1 MRVSYCPDYY
11 VPLPAG
17 HPFPMAKF
25 PELHRILRAEGL
37 IADADVIEPEEA
49 PWDLLESVHT
59 RDYLDHLRTGTLG
72 REAERRLGLPW
83 SARLA
88 RRSRLAVQGTLNA
101 AEMALEDGIAANLA
115 GGTHHAFAGHGEG
128 FCVLNDVAVT
138 VRHLT
143 ATGRIR
149 RSLVVDLDVHQGNG
163 TAAILADDP
172 AAFTLSVH
180 GASNYPFHKTKSDL
194 DLPLE
199 DGTGDGPYLE
209 LLAAQLPAL
218 LDLHRPDLVLYLGGV
233 DVLEGDRYGRL
244 ALTREGLRRRDR
256 LVIGAAAQRGTP
268 MVLLM
273 SGGYA
278 PSPTAT
284 ADLHAIAH
292 REARG
297 ILERAGS

>member
-11 VPLPAG
+11 VPLPVG

-25 PELHRILRAEGL
+25 PELHRILSAEGL
-37 IADADVIEPEEA
+37 IAAADVVEPEEA
-49 PWDLLESVHT
+49 TWELLGVVHT
-59 RDYLDHLRTGTLG
+59 SDYLDCLRTGTLG

-83 SARLA
+83 SAQLA
-88 RRSRLAVQGTLNA
+88 RRSRLAVRGTLNA

-143 ATGRIR
+143 AMGRIR

-163 TAAILADDP
+163 TATILADDP
-172 AAFTLSVH
+172 AAFTLSMH
-180 GASNYPFHKTKSDL
+180 GANNYPFRKTESDL
-194 DLPLE
+194 DLPLP
-199 DGTGDGPYLE
+199 DGTGDGAYLE
-209 LLAAQLPAL
+209 LLASQLPAL
-218 LDLHRPDLVLYLGGV
+218 LERQRPDLVFYLAGV

-244 ALTREGLRRRDR
+244 SLTREGLRRRDR
-256 LVIGAAAQRGTP
+256 LVIAAAAERGTP
-268 MVLLM
+268 MVVLM

-278 PSPTAT
+278 PNATDT

-292 REARG
+292 REARELLG
-297 ILERAGS
+297 